1 MVDDL
6 LGRSREKDAFSTLNG
21 KQSEKKKKRSELKK
35 PRIAEGGRKEG
46 ETK

>member
-21 KQSEKKKKRSELKK
+21 KQSEKKKKK
-35 PRIAEGGRKEG
+35 
-46 ETK
+46 